1 MFDVNGES
9 FGPTEGWKLVGTPD
23 FFEGYVYP
31 LGVKATKKS
40 SKLTEMMENVAL
52 GDADQD

>member
-1 MFDVNGES
+1 MFDVNGMF
-9 FGPTEGWKLVGTPD
+9 FGPVEGWKLVGTPD